1 MYQVFKNGKTSI
13 KTTFTSYEKAR
24 QAVRKLIRQTY
35 PVNTTK
41 PVPFAGVLGWTSN
54 PQIGDFGYS
63 IKKV

>member
-35 PVNTTK
+35 PVNTK
-41 PVPFAGVLGWTSN
+41 KSMPIVAVIGWTSN

>member
-13 KTTFTSYEKAR
+13 KTPFTTYEKAR
-24 QAVRKLIRQTY
+24 QAVRKLIRRQY
-35 PVNTTK
+35 PVGG
-41 PVPFAGVLGWTSN
+41 PSVPTLQAVFGWTSN